1 MTRKYLAF
9 DIETAKD
16 IPEADFNWRPHRPLG
31 IACAAALKCDAK
43 DPLLWHG
50 KNTDGT
56 PAKGMSQAEAKNVVG
71 ELVKLVEAGYILLT
85 WNGLGFDLDI
95 LAEESGAWA
104 ECKELAINH
113 VDMMFHVFC
122 DRGFPVALDKAAEAL
137 KIPGKPPGMSGLL
150 APRLWAEGRHQEVLD
165 YVAQDVRITLE
176 IARKCEEKRKF
187 QWLTRKGTKSSM
199 DLPKGWLTVRDA
211 LRLPKPDTS
220 WMDSPIPRQQ
230 YTRWLKT

>member
-1 MTRKYLAF
+1 
-9 DIETAKD
+9 
-16 IPEADFNWRPHRPLG
+16 
-31 IACAAALKCDAK
+31 
-43 DPLLWHG
+43 
-50 KNTDGT
+50 
-56 PAKGMSQAEAKNVVG
+56 
-71 ELVKLVEAGYILLT
+71 
-85 WNGLGFDLDI
+85 
-95 LAEESGAWA
+95 
-104 ECKELAINH
+104 
-113 VDMMFHVFC
+113 
-122 DRGFPVALDKAAEAL
+122 
-137 KIPGKPPGMSGLL
+137 MSGLL